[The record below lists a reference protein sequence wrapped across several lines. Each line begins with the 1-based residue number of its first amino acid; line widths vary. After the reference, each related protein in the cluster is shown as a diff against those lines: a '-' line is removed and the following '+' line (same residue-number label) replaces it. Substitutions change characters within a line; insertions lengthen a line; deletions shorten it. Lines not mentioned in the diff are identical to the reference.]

1 MCFCGPLCFKCSPL
15 SISTLEFQPK
25 NKDISSL
32 KWLLIPVAGSVPYLS
47 SGHWSAFF
55 GSHLA
60 RGDYLGLSALGSLKR
75 EKWHSVHLC
84 PITGL
89 ACGCLSFI
97 LALSSVL
104 PSQPLPAVLVR
115 ELAVGAPSANPQ
127 P

>member
-1 MCFCGPLCFKCSPL
+1 MVIDPCGRKRALPLLRPL
-15 SISTLEFQPK
+15 EC
-25 NKDISSL
+25 
-32 KWLLIPVAGSVPYLS
+32 V
-47 SGHWSAFF
+47 F

-89 ACGCLSFI
+89 ARGCLSFI

-104 PSQPLPAVLVR
+104 PSQPPPAVLVR